1 MNKGT
6 TYCILLTVL
15 IALLF
20 VLNILVGSVSIPAE
34 DVVRILLGDNENI
47 KPSWQFII

>member
-6 TYCILLTVL
+6 TYCILLAVL

-34 DVVRILLGDNENI
+34 DVISILFGDDESI
-47 KPSWQFII
+47 KP